1 MIQYNLLFIQC
12 PSQRGP
18 GTVRKGLRQTQ
29 KTPRAPRPPG
39 AWVEAGAAGSAT
51 LCPGPPPPGPRRHAC
66 GAPGD
71 TRSVSI
77 SFGTQPRTVSLK
89 FTHRTNAEVEL
100 KAASTL
106 PTLGVLWFCCHG
118 GVYSQRRIRLILLQ
132 LKIMQI

>member
-71 TRSVSI
+71 TRGVPI

-89 FTHRTNAEVEL
+89 VTHRTNAEVEL

-106 PTLGVLWFCCHG
+106 PTLGVLWLCCHG